1 MNVLDDIKRSAPSLG
16 HFNTGTMTGF
26 ARRLFRQYGT
36 KAVLDVLPGANLT
49 PLETGWIKLLAMK
62 KGRPV

>member
-16 HFNTGTMTGF
+16 GFNTRTVGGF

-36 KAVLDVLPGANLT
+36 RQVLDALPSANLT
-49 PLETGWIKLLAMK
+49 PLEIGWIKLMAMK

>member
-1 MNVLDDIKRSAPSLG
+1 LEDDVNVLDDIKRSAPSLG

-36 KAVLDVLPGANLT
+36 RAVLDVLQVQISHHWKPDG
-49 PLETGWIKLLAMK
+49 
-62 KGRPV
+62 